1 VLLPCSLHVLLLRHR
16 RFLGAGLH
24 LSLLSHFRGPAH
36 QAAGQLIVRR
46 ILNGIRLSYAIS
58 ARCPI
63 AAVRHDEADLLD
75 EIAVTGAVRT
85 AGDRDC

>member
-1 VLLPCSLHVLLLRHR
+1 LKRCPSYDTRTKGSNPYSSTGVML
-16 RFLGAGLH
+16 A
-24 LSLLSHFRGPAH
+24 
-36 QAAGQLIVRR
+36 QAAEQLIVRH